1 MKRQTSIYIFIS
13 AVVVSLAVM
22 ALLQGCGGE
31 RKRLSVVSGTISDIN
46 RNPIVG
52 AKVWVDDDHQTLSLN
67 TGAYRLEGIESGWRT
82 VRASAQIDGETWI
95 GSTAAEKLRDEP
107 TMNIHIVLAPASE
120 TTEIRGHVEDD
131 TGRPVEGARVLLTTR
146 LLSPPEDTDAYDGP
160 YGSMVAI
167 TDEDG
172 EYRLQNVPVGLNA
185 TIAASKVGF
194 YNDEKTITTTS
205 PNQLVDFTLEES
217 DLAYRMEPPYLDAI
231 ESYTMPD
238 TITRSDTDAFKAI
251 RAITSPRYLRAITKQ
266 KQVMTRATPPGSLIE
281 IDLYWN
287 ALDVNDSIEIAG
299 YGIYRGSA
307 PATAKSIDFVRDPYA
322 NFYGD
327 TDIAITPYVDYHYA
341 VTAVDVEFLDEFN
354 NTDPRAE
361 SEKSNWLS
369 ISPLGQLKAVSPG
382 QGVLL
387 GGVPETLLF
396 DWSPLSGAAFYKVF
410 VYDEFPTLAA
420 DPTRDYTSPEPP
432 PGVVTLPI
440 WPRTLDSNETRVEA
454 GTTSIRYA
462 GPALTPGKTY
472 YWVVV
477 AKAESGWTF
486 SYSQLR
492 HFTVAR

>member
-1 MKRQTSIYIFIS
+1 MRRRTGIYIL
-13 AVVVSLAVM
+13 AVVMSLAFT

-52 AKVWVDDDHQTLSLN
+52 ASVRVDDEHQTQSLS
-67 TGAYRLEGIESGWRT
+67 TGTYRLEGVESGWRT
-82 VRASAQIDGETWI
+82 VWASVEINGETWI
-95 GSTAAEKLRDEP
+95 GSTAAEILRDEP
-107 TMNIHIVLAPASE
+107 TMNVHIVLAPVSE
-120 TTEIRGHVEDD
+120 TTEIRGYVEDD
-131 TGRPVEGARVLLTTR
+131 AGHPIGGARVLLTTR

-167 TDEDG
+167 TNEDG
-172 EYRLQNVPVGLNA
+172 EYRLENVPVGLKA

-194 YNDEKTITTTS
+194 YNEEKAITTAS
-205 PNQLVDFTLEES
+205 PNQPVEFILQKS
-217 DLAYRMEPPYLDAI
+217 DLEYRMEPPAFDAV

-238 TITRSDTDAFKAI
+238 TITRSDPDAFKAI
-251 RAITSPRYLRAITKQ
+251 RAITSPRYWQAIAKQ
-266 KQVMTRATPPGSLIE
+266 KQVMTRTTPPGSLIE

-287 ALDVNDSIEIAG
+287 ALDVNDSTEIAG

-322 NFYGD
+322 NFYSD
-327 TDIAITPYVDYHYA
+327 TDIAITPYVDYYYA
-341 VTAVDVEFLDEFN
+341 VTAVDVEFLDESN
-354 NTDPRAE
+354 NPDPRAE
-361 SEKSNWLS
+361 SEKSNWLG
-369 ISPLGQLKAVSPG
+369 IRPLGQLRADSPA
-382 QGVLL
+382 QGA
-387 GGVPETLLF
+387 GASETPLF
-396 DWSPLSGAAFYKVF
+396 DWSPLLGAAFYKVF

-420 DPTRDYTSPEPP
+420 DPSRDYTSPVPP

-440 WPRTLDSNETRVEA
+440 WPRTINSDETRVEA

-462 GPALTPGKTY
+462 GPALAPGKTY
-472 YWVVV
+472 YWVIM
-477 AKAESGWTF
+477 AKDESEYAV